1 MLVFSKVERWDQ
13 SRLIIHYDPQ
23 EVVVPGR
30 DGETET
36 REEYAHNILVP
47 EASKGAIVEA
57 LLRKEFTLSDEL
69 ARLRQRDTK
78 PDAFAEYNEAAEAA
92 KALADRILENI

>member
-92 KALADRILENI
+92 KALADRILENL

>member
-30 DGETET
+30 EGET
-36 REEYAHNILVP
+36 REEYAHTILVP
-47 EASKGAIVEA
+47 DTSKGAIVEA
-57 LLRKEFTLSDEL
+57 LLRKEFTLSDEI
-69 ARLRQRDTK
+69 ARLRQRDSK
-78 PDAFAEYNEAAEAA
+78 PEDFAAYNEAAEAA